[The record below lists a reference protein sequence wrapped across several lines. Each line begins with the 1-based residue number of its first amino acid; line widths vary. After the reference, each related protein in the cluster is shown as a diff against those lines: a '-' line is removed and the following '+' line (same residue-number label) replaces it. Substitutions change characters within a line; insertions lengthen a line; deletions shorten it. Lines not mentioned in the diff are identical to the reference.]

1 VAPSSTLDIEVFVGN
16 VRQDPNSAYTLSGTT
31 LSFTGAPPSG
41 TNNIYVVHQAK
52 SVGTIDVGTNG
63 VSTISIQAD
72 AITEAKIADDAVES
86 EHLNDNIISG
96 QTELASAPASTDELL
111 ISDGGTLKRIDVSL
125 IGGTNTPSFSAY
137 LSNDSDQSISDSTS
151 TKIQFDAERF
161 DTAGAFDTS
170 NYKFTVPSGQAG
182 KYLIILQ
189 AKFSS
194 SQQNDIV
201 GSSVTL
207 KINGSE
213 SNSTSFTGPGYIS
226 GTKYPFLGNQLNVI
240 TVQNLSASDYL
251 EGFAFVKTNGAG
263 TPKVQEGN
271 DLATFFMGFKLVEW

>member
-1 VAPSSTLDIEVFVGN
+1 MVSQIKVNEIIKQSGSSITIGE
-16 VRQDPNSAYTLSGTT
+16 SGDTV
-31 LSFTGAPPSG
+31 SVPSG
-41 TNNIYVVHQAK
+41 ATLNVA
-52 SVGTIDVGTNG
+52 G
-63 VSTISIQAD
+63 ST
-72 AITEAKIADDAVES
+72 
-86 EHLNDNIISG
+86 SG
-96 QTELASAPASTDELL
+96 LPD
-111 ISDGGTLKRIDVSL
+111 
-125 IGGTNTPSFSAY
+125 NTPAFSAY

-201 GSSVTL
+201 GSSITL
-207 KINGSE
+207 KINGSD
-213 SNSTSFTGPGYIS
+213 SNSTSFTGAGYIS
-226 GTKYPFLGNQLNVI
+226 GTKYPILGNQLNVI
-240 TVQNLSASDYL
+240 TVVDLSVSDYL
-251 EGFAFVKTNGAG
+251 EGFAFVKTNGSG

-271 DLATFFMGFKLVEW
+271 DLATFFMGFKLV